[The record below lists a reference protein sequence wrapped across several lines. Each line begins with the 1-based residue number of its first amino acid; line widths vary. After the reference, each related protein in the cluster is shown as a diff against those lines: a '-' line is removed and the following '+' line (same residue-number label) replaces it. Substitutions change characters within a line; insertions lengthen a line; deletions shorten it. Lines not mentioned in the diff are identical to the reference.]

1 MTFIVDLTLK
11 PSELQGKV
19 VDDVDDFDSETDA
32 KTAEGI
38 LLKLNT
44 RKARSPDNICGRL
57 LKLCTSQLSVVFSQ
71 FRPPTWSLKVIWS
84 LKENTGPFTW
94 KTSVVCPV
102 PKNEILL
109 V

>member
-71 FRPPTWSLKVIWS
+71 LFTWSERKCCTLY
-84 LKENTGPFTW
+84 LENLCNLSGSR
-94 KTSVVCPV
+94 K
-102 PKNEILL
+102 
-109 V
+109 